1 MITGNEWFQ
10 SRRAAVDRL
19 LREKYEIAGTCRL
32 LPGEYDLNVRVDA
45 VAGSWLLKIMRP
57 GCDPAFV
64 DMQCRALERLAERA
78 PELPLQRV
86 VPARDGALT
95 TVLADADGERL
106 VWLLTFLPGRA
117 MASVRP
123 HPPAL
128 LEGIGEALGRL
139 DAALAGFEHPAL
151 DRELK
156 WNLCQ
161 AAWILPH
168 LKLIHDPRQRDW
180 LARIMDRF
188 TDRVAPR
195 LGCLRR
201 GAIYGDANDY
211 NLLVDYD
218 EQGRQRLSG
227 IVDFGDMCRSVI
239 AGEAAVA
246 SAYAM
251 MGQDRP
257 LEAAAGLIAAYH
269 RVLPLTDEELAL
281 LFPLVLTR
289 LAVSVVNAAVVARER
304 PGDAYVTVS
313 EAPAWRLLE
322 RLHDYD
328 PRRAEARWRAA
339 CGLAAHPGAAR
350 VCAWLRERS
359 GTFAEVLGPDRP
371 AAAGQV
377 LDLSFASTVGGSALD
392 GFDPADCAGRVDALL
407 SAGGKQVGI
416 GRWGEPRPIY
426 TAPAFGDD
434 DPLAPR
440 RTRHLGVDLFA
451 PAGTPVRAPLA
462 GEVAGTGWS
471 SQRFDYGGWVLLR
484 HRTDDGDPFATFY
497 GHLARSAFT
506 DLEFGRRVDAG
517 EAFTALGDRPENGDW
532 PPHLHLQLLAAADEM
547 WGDTPDGVADP
558 DDFDACTA
566 LYPNPAPLLNLPDA
580 VTQWADTSLEALR
593 SRRAARFAPN
603 LRLSYAEPFRPVRGW
618 RHFLYDADGRAYL
631 DAYNNVPH
639 VGHCHPKV
647 VAAAV
652 RQLRLLNT
660 NTRYLYDGLAE
671 LAERLTAKLPEPL
684 SVCFFVNS
692 GSEANELALRLARAH
707 TGARDMLVMDH
718 AYHGHTTGAMAISP
732 YKFNRPGGGGA
743 EEWVHVTPVPDTYR
757 GPHRAGDP
765 ETGARYA
772 ADVRTVLAAVQGK
785 GRRVAGYIAE
795 CLPSVGGQ
803 IVPPPGFVAEVYR
816 DVRAA
821 GGVCIADD
829 VQTALGRLGA
839 TFWGF
844 EYLGVVP
851 DILVLGKPMGNGY
864 PLAAVVTTPAVAQS
878 FASGPE
884 FFSTF
889 GGSTVSCAVGIA
901 VQQVL
906 DEEGLQAHAARVG
919 AELLSGLAA
928 LAGEFPLIGDVR
940 GTGLF
945 IGVDLVIDRDTRA
958 PATAQAAY
966 VKDRLRERRVLLGT
980 EGPHDNVLKI
990 RPPMT
995 FDSAA
1000 AARLLETLADILAE
1014 DPAQPGWPPRRPGTR
1029 ATSPGGA

>member
-1 MITGNEWFQ
+1 MITGNEWFMTH
-10 SRRAAVDRL
+10 RETVDRL
-19 LREKYEIAGTCRL
+19 LREEYEIAGTCRL
-32 LPGEYDLNVRVDA
+32 LPGEYDLNIRVDA
-45 VAGSWLLKIMRP
+45 EAESYLLKIMRS

-64 DMQCRALERLAERA
+64 DMQCRALARLAERA

-86 VPARDGALT
+86 VPTRAGAST
-95 TVLADADGERL
+95 TLLADAGGERL
-106 VWLLTFLPGRA
+106 AWLLTFLPGRM
-117 MASVRP
+117 MAAVRP
-123 HPPAL
+123 HTPAL
-128 LEGIGEALGRL
+128 LEQIGEALGRL

-151 DRELK
+151 DRALK

-161 AAWILPH
+161 ADWILPH
-168 LKLIHDPRQRDW
+168 LKRVDDPRRRDR
-180 LARIMDRF
+180 LTRVMDRF
-188 TDRVAPR
+188 TVQVAPR
-195 LGCLRR
+195 LGGLRR
-201 GAIYGDANDY
+201 GAIFGDANDH

-218 EQGRQRLSG
+218 EQGRQQLSG
-227 IVDFGDMCRSVI
+227 IVDFGDMCRSVV
-239 AGEAAVA
+239 AGEVAVA
-246 SAYAM
+246 AAYAM
-251 MGQDRP
+251 MGEEHP
-257 LEAAAGLIAAYH
+257 LAAAAGLIAGYH
-269 RVLPLTDEELAL
+269 RVFPFTDDELAL

-304 PGDAYVTVS
+304 PDDPYLTVS

-322 RLHDYD
+322 RLCDGD
-328 PRRAEARWRAA
+328 PRRVEARWRAA

-350 VCAWLRERS
+350 VGAWLRERS
-359 GTFAEVLGPDRP
+359 GTFAEVLGSDRS
-371 AAAGQV
+371 AAAGRV
-377 LDLSFASTVGGSALD
+377 LDLSFASTVGGSRLD
-392 GFDPADCAGRVDALL
+392 GFDPAECAGRIDAQVG
-407 SAGGKQVGI
+407 AGGNRVGI

-426 TAPAFGDD
+426 STPAFGGGD
-434 DPLAPR
+434 DPVAPR

-462 GEVAGTGWS
+462 GEVAAAGWS
-471 SQRFDYGGWVLLR
+471 SDRFDYGGWVLLR

-497 GHLARSAFT
+497 GHLARPVFT
-506 DLEFGRRVDAG
+506 DLEIGRCINAG
-517 EAFTALGDRPENGDW
+517 EVFATLGGRPENGDW
-532 PPHLHLQLLAAADEM
+532 PPHLHLQLLAAGEEP
-547 WGDTPDGVADP
+547 WGETPDGVADP
-558 DDFDACTA
+558 DDFDACA
-566 LYPNPAPLLNLPDA
+566 VLYPNPAPLLNLPDA
-580 VTQWADTSLEALR
+580 AIAWMDTSPDALQ

-618 RHFLYDADGRAYL
+618 RHFLYDAEGRAYL

-647 VAAAV
+647 VAAAE

-692 GSEANELALRLARAH
+692 GSEANELALRLARIH

-732 YKFNRPGGGGA
+732 YKFKRPGGGGA
-743 EEWVHVTPVPDTYR
+743 EEWVHITPVPDTYR
-757 GPHRAGDP
+757 GPHRAGDH
-765 ETGARYA
+765 EAGARYA
-772 ADVRTVLAAVQGK
+772 ADVQAVLAVVQGT

-803 IVPPPGFVAEVYR
+803 IVPPPGFAEAVYR

-829 VQTALGRLGA
+829 VQTALGRLGG

-864 PLAAVVTTPAVAQS
+864 PLAAVVTTPTIARS
-878 FASGPE
+878 FAAGPE

-906 DEEGLQAHAARVG
+906 EEEGLQAHAARVG
-919 AELLSGLAA
+919 TELLAGLAD

-945 IGVDLVIDRDTRA
+945 IGVDLVVDRDSRA

-966 VKDRLRERRVLLGT
+966 VKNRLRERRVLVGT

-1000 AARLLETLADILAE
+1000 AARLLETLADVLAE
-1014 DPAQPGWPPRRPGTR
+1014 DPAQPGWPASARHLV
-1029 ATSPGGA
+1029 

>member
-1 MITGNEWFQ
+1 MTAGNEWFT
-10 SRRAAVDRL
+10 AHMEAVEGL
-19 LREKYEIAGTCRL
+19 LRSAYGLAGCCRL
-32 LPGEYDLNVRVDA
+32 LPGEYDLNIHVETG
-45 VAGSWLLKIMRP
+45 AGAYLLKIMRP

-64 DMQCRALERLAERA
+64 EMQIRALAHLAEGA
-78 PELPLQRV
+78 PALPLQRV
-86 VPARDGALT
+86 VPTRDGAST
-95 TVLADADGERL
+95 TILADAGGERL
-106 VWLLTFLPGRA
+106 AWLLTFLPGRV
-117 MASVRP
+117 MAAVRP
-123 HPPAL
+123 HTPAL
-128 LEGIGEALGRL
+128 RAQIGAALGRL
-139 DAALAGFEHPAL
+139 DEALAGFGHPAL
-151 DRELK
+151 GRELK
-156 WNLCQ
+156 WDLCR
-161 AAWILPH
+161 AAWIRPH
-168 LKLIHDPRQRDW
+168 LGLIQDPRRRTW
-180 LARIMDRF
+180 LDRIVDDF
-188 TDRVAPR
+188 TERVAPR
-195 LGCLRR
+195 LESLRR
-201 GAIYGDANDY
+201 GAIFGDANDH

-218 EQGRQRLSG
+218 GQGRQRLSG
-227 IVDFGDMCRSVI
+227 IVDFGDMCHSVVV
-239 AGEAAVA
+239 AEAAVA
-246 SAYAM
+246 AAYAM

-257 LEAAAGLIAAYH
+257 LEAAAELVAAYH
-269 RVLPLTDEELAL
+269 RALPLSEDELAL

-322 RLHDYD
+322 RLYDYD
-328 PRRAEARWRAA
+328 HPLAEARWRAA
-339 CGLAAHPGAAR
+339 CGLEAHPGAAR
-350 VCAWLRERS
+350 VTAWLHGRS
-359 GTFAEVLGPDRP
+359 GKFAEVLGPDRP
-371 AAAGQV
+371 AATGQV
-377 LDLSFASTVGGSALD
+377 LDLSFASSIGGNDLD
-392 GFDPADCAGRVDALL
+392 EFDPAVCAARIGARLG
-407 SAGGKQVGI
+407 AGGTAVGI

-426 TAPAFGDD
+426 SAPAFGGGD
-434 DPLAPR
+434 DPLATR

-462 GEVAGTGWS
+462 GEVAATGWS
-471 SQRFDYGGWVLLR
+471 SQRFDYGGWALLR
-484 HRTDDGDPFATFY
+484 HRTDDGVPFATFY
-497 GHLARSAFT
+497 GHLARSVFT
-506 DLEFGRRVDAG
+506 DLEFGRRIDAG
-517 EAFTALGDRPENGDW
+517 EAFATLGGRPENGDW
-532 PPHLHLQLLAAADEM
+532 PPHLHFQLLAAGEEQ
-547 WGDTPDGVADP
+547 WGETPDGVADP
-558 DDFDACTA
+558 DDFAACAA
-566 LYPNPAPLLNLPDA
+566 LYPNPAPLLNLSEA
-580 VTQWADTSLEALR
+580 ATGWTDTSLEALK
-593 SRRAARFAPN
+593 SRRAARFVPN

-618 RHFLYDADGRAYL
+618 RHFLYDAEGRAWL

-647 VAAAV
+647 VAAAE

-660 NTRYLYDGLAE
+660 NTRYLYDGLVE
-671 LAERLTAKLPEPL
+671 LAEHLTAKLPESL

-757 GPHRAGDP
+757 GPYRADDP
-765 ETGARYA
+765 EAGARYA
-772 ADVRTVLAAVQGK
+772 ADVLTVLDAVRGR

-803 IVPPPGFVAEVYR
+803 IVPPLGFTEAVYR

-829 VQTALGRLGA
+829 VQTAMGRLGA

-864 PLAAVVTTPAVAQS
+864 PLAAVVTTPAIARS

-919 AELLSGLAA
+919 ADLLAGLDA

-940 GTGLF
+940 GAGLF
-945 IGVDLVIDRDTRA
+945 IGLDLVIDRDTRA

-966 VKDRLRERRVLLGT
+966 MKDRLRERRVLLGT

-995 FDSAA
+995 FDSPAA
-1000 AARLLETLADILAE
+1000 ACLLETLADVLAE
-1014 DPAQPGWPPRRPGTR
+1014 DPAQPDWPPAAKR
-1029 ATSPGGA
+1029 

>member
-1 MITGNEWFQ
+1 MTAGNEWFT
-10 SRRAAVDRL
+10 AHMEAVEGL
-19 LREKYEIAGTCRL
+19 LRSAYGLAGCCRL
-32 LPGEYDLNVRVDA
+32 LPGEYDLNIHVETG
-45 VAGSWLLKIMRP
+45 AGAYLLKIMRP

-64 DMQCRALERLAERA
+64 EMQIRALAHLAEDA

-86 VPARDGALT
+86 VPTRDGAST
-95 TVLADADGERL
+95 AVLAEAGGDRL
-106 VWLLTFLPGRA
+106 AWLLTFLPGRV

-123 HPPAL
+123 HTPAL
-128 LEGIGEALGRL
+128 REGIGAALGRL
-139 DAALAGFEHPAL
+139 DAALTGFEHPAL

-156 WNLCQ
+156 WNLCR
-161 AAWILPH
+161 ATWILPH
-168 LKLIHDPRQRDW
+168 LKLIDDPRRRDW
-180 LARIMDRF
+180 LACIMDRF
-188 TDRVAPR
+188 TAHVAPR
-195 LGCLRR
+195 LERLRR
-201 GAIYGDANDY
+201 GAIFGDANDH
-211 NLLVDYD
+211 NLLVADD
-218 EQGRQRLSG
+218 GRGGQRLSG

-239 AGEAAVA
+239 VGEAAVA
-246 SAYAM
+246 AAYAM
-251 MGQDRP
+251 MDQDQP
-257 LEAAAGLIAAYH
+257 LAAAAELVAAYH
-269 RVLPLTDEELAL
+269 RTLPLTDDELAL

-328 PRRAEARWRAA
+328 HRLAEARWRAA

-350 VCAWLRERS
+350 VTIWLREKS
-359 GTFAEVLGPDRP
+359 TKFADVLGPDRP

-392 GFDPADCAGRVDALL
+392 GFDPADCAGRVDAVLG
-407 SAGGKQVGI
+407 AGGARIGI

-426 TAPAFGDD
+426 SAPAFGGD

-451 PAGTPVRAPLA
+451 PAGTPVHAPLA

-471 SQRFDYGGWVLLR
+471 SQRFDYGGWALLR
-484 HRTDDGDPFATFY
+484 HRTDDGVPFATFY
-497 GHLARSAFT
+497 GHLARSVFT
-506 DLEFGRRVDAG
+506 DLEFGRRINAG
-517 EAFTALGDRPENGDW
+517 ETFATLGGRSENGDW
-532 PPHLHLQLLAAADEM
+532 PPHLHLQLLAAGEEQ
-547 WGDTPDGVADP
+547 WGETPDGVADP
-558 DDFDACTA
+558 DDFAACAA

-580 VTQWADTSLEALR
+580 ATGWTDTSPAALR
-593 SRRAARFAPN
+593 ARRAAHFTPN
-603 LRLSYAEPFRPVRGW
+603 LRLSYTEPFRPVRGW
-618 RHFLYDADGRAYL
+618 RHFLYDAEGRAYL

-647 VAAAV
+647 VAAAE

-660 NTRYLYDGLAE
+660 NTRYLSDGLAE

-707 TGARDMLVMDH
+707 TGARDLLVMDH

-765 ETGARYA
+765 EAGARYA
-772 ADVRTVLAAVQGK
+772 ADVRAVLAAVQGK
-785 GRRVAGYIAE
+785 ERRVAGYIAE

-803 IVPPPGFVAEVYR
+803 IVPPPGFAETVYR

-844 EYLGVVP
+844 EYLGVLP

-864 PLAAVVTTPAVAQS
+864 PLAAVVTTPAIAQS
-878 FASGPE
+878 FAAGPE

-919 AELLSGLAA
+919 AELINGLAA
-928 LAGEFPLIGDVR
+928 LAVEFPLIGDVR

-945 IGVDLVIDRDTRA
+945 IGVDLVIDSNTRA

-966 VKDRLRERRVLLGT
+966 VKDRLRERRVLVGT

-995 FDSAA
+995 FDSLAA
-1000 AARLLETLADILAE
+1000 TRLLETLADVLAE
-1014 DPAQPGWPPRRPGTR
+1014 DPAQPDWPPPAMR
-1029 ATSPGGA
+1029 